1 MTELRRN
8 RKLRFG
14 SVEIAVAIPERTARK
29 IPRSR
34 AYKRIFRPLASWGY
48 RRLHGRG
55 ASGPDDNRVSQ
66 ALPSAPPSAED
77 FDREARRISEK
88 ISDVDW
94 YHSIDLGHGVVT
106 PGFVDHRP
114 QLPHYGLP
122 DSMAGLRCLD
132 VATWDGYWA
141 FEMERR
147 RAAEV
152 VALDVASF
160 ADCDVPKALLDEVTR
175 TNVSTPLGEGFR
187 VAREVLHSDV
197 RREICNVYD
206 LSPQRFGKFD
216 FVFLSDLLLHLR
228 DPQLALEKVSSVCR
242 GTLTV
247 ADVYHPSLE
256 AYGDACLSQFQ
267 GSIEALGWWA
277 PNTNTLKMMMKVAG
291 FEPVTEVSR
300 FVLNARSPA
309 AIHKVV
315 LVGVVP
321 ERNSSVDSLHALFP
335 ERAAAPTSLAV

>member
-29 IPRSR
+29 ITRSR

-55 ASGPDDNRVSQ
+55 AIGPDDNRVSQ

-77 FDREARRISEK
+77 FDREARRIIEK

-106 PGFVDHRP
+106 PGVVDHRA

-147 RAAEV
+147 RAAE
-152 VALDVASF
+152 
-160 ADCDVPKALLDEVTR
+160 
-175 TNVSTPLGEGFR
+175 G
-187 VAREVLHSDV
+187 
-197 RREICNVYD
+197 
-206 LSPQRFGKFD
+206 
-216 FVFLSDLLLHLR
+216 
-228 DPQLALEKVSSVCR
+228 
-242 GTLTV
+242 
-247 ADVYHPSLE
+247 
-256 AYGDACLSQFQ
+256 
-267 GSIEALGWWA
+267 
-277 PNTNTLKMMMKVAG
+277 
-291 FEPVTEVSR
+291 
-300 FVLNARSPA
+300 
-309 AIHKVV
+309 
-315 LVGVVP
+315 
-321 ERNSSVDSLHALFP
+321 
-335 ERAAAPTSLAV
+335 